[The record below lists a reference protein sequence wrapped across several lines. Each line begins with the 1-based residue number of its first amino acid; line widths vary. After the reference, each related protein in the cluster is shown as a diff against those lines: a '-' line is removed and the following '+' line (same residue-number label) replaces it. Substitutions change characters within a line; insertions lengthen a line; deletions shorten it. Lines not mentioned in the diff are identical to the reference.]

1 MSAEIDWSAVA
12 HEFDWDGSLRD
23 LYVHNTSTI
32 DWQVVLDAIRT
43 RYPPLTFLAHGLP
56 SELPEI
62 AAEVFPLSAQ
72 GTPPVLGFSV
82 GGVHVACHFF
92 TPDEIE
98 FDIDPREV
106 TGPDQ
111 LRAILAFLETL
122 SKLTGKPAVLT
133 PENVSD
139 EPIFRADPISGDA
152 QYVPPPSR
160 PAA

>member
-12 HEFDWDGSLRD
+12 HEFEWDGSLRD
-23 LYVHNTSTI
+23 VYVHDTSVAE
-32 DWQVVLDAIRT
+32 WQVVLDAIRT
-43 RYPPLTFLAHGLP
+43 RYPPLTFLAGGVP

-62 AAEVFPLSAQ
+62 AAEVFPLWAR
-72 GTPPVLGFSV
+72 GAPPVLGFSV
-82 GGVHVACHFF
+82 GGVQVACHFF

-98 FDIDPREV
+98 FDLDTREV

-111 LRAILAFLETL
+111 LRAILTFLGTL
-122 SKLTGKPAVLT
+122 STLTGKPAVLT

-160 PAA
+160 PAG